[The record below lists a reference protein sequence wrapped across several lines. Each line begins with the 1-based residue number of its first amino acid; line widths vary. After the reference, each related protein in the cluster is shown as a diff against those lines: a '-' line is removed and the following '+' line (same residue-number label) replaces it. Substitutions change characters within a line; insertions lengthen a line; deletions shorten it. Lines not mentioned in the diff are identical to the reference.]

1 MTKQDNTKRLG
12 AGMIVTAWVVIFVLF
27 VWYFSRE
34 LDRQHN
40 PNQNIQKGGVA
51 TEVILQRNH
60 FGHYVASGEINGHE
74 VEFML
79 DTGASDVAIGALLA
93 QELGLK
99 KGRPRLYQTAN
110 GKVEGYRTLLDT
122 VRIGSILVNEVR
134 GSIIPGLEGR
144 QVLLGM
150 SFLKH
155 LEFTQRGETLILR
168 P

>member
-1 MTKQDNTKRLG
+1 
-12 AGMIVTAWVVIFVLF
+12 MIISAWLMIFVLF

-34 LDRQHN
+34 LDKQYN
-40 PNQNIQKGGVA
+40 PNQNIQRDG
-51 TEVILQRNH
+51 TTDVILQRNH
-60 FGHYVASGEINGHE
+60 FGHYVVTGEINGYK

-79 DTGASDVAIGALLA
+79 DTGATDVAIGGLLA

-99 KGRPRLYQTAN
+99 KGQPRIYHTAN
-110 GKVEGYRTLLDT
+110 GQVQGYLTQLDT
-122 VRIGSILVNEVR
+122 VRIGNILIKEVR
-134 GSIIPGLEGR
+134 GSINPGLQGK

-155 LEFTQRGETLILR
+155 LEFTQRGDTLILR